1 MKRVMLPRIVCFA
14 LAVFLALVS
23 YASAASPARERLA
36 KAGSLPH
43 AGLRHIATRK
53 YSPTFTDPVVF
64 NNLWRSWD
72 APSRAAAAKASEKTR
87 RQMTLERYG
96 LLEAPYDNGGA
107 PLGML
112 VEKDGSYA
120 MSCLICHAGAVEGR
134 TILGLGNNALDFSSL
149 YEDTAATVAILHGS
163 KSGNPPFPQGLLF
176 LSGGKP
182 TPHIEY
188 PEGLLSASKGNF
200 NSFTF
205 SVNFLSLR
213 DRDLNLLERPQDL
226 RPLNHYLDVPPLWNV
241 AKKKAFYSDGFTPK
255 SVRALMQFSLDPSF
269 QPALF
274 KSWEEDYKDIYDWL
288 HTLESP
294 KYAGAID
301 KGLAARGQEIYAET
315 CARCHGTPGRG
326 GEYPNKV
333 VPIET
338 INTDRGRL
346 DGLSEEF
353 KKHFKDS
360 WMGYYGETDVT
371 TRASGYVAPPLDGV
385 WASAPYFHNGSVPT
399 IYHVLF
405 PEERPAAWKVK
416 DYRAYDHARVGLLVE
431 ECKRLPETRT
441 LTEKRAYYDT
451 TRATMGNGGHP
462 FADKLSREQR
472 LGVLEYLKSL

>member
-1 MKRVMLPRIVCFA
+1 MKRVILPGIACSA
-14 LAVFLALVS
+14 LAIFLAFVS
-23 YASAASPARERLA
+23 YSPAVSSAHTGLT
-36 KAGSLPH
+36 KAASLPH
-43 AGLRHIATRK
+43 PGLRHIATKK

-64 NNLWRSWD
+64 ANLWRSWD
-72 APSRAAAAKASEKTR
+72 AASRDAAEKASEKTR
-87 RQMTLERYG
+87 RQMILDRYG

-112 VEKDGSYA
+112 VEKDGNYA
-120 MSCLICHAGAVEGR
+120 MSCLICHAGAVGGK
-134 TILGLGNNALDFSSL
+134 TILGLPNNSLDFSSL
-149 YEDTAATVAILHGS
+149 YEDTAATVAILHGD
-163 KSGNPPFPQGLLF
+163 KPGNPPFPQGLLF
-176 LSGGKP
+176 LTGGKA
-182 TPHIEY
+182 TPQIQY

-226 RPLNHYLDVPPLWNV
+226 KPLNHYLDVPPLWH
-241 AKKKAFYSDGFTPK
+241 ASKKKAFYSDGFTPK

-274 KSWEEDYKDIYDWL
+274 KSWEEDYKEVYEWL

-294 KYAGAID
+294 KYAGAVN
-301 KGLAARGQEIYAET
+301 KGLAARGQEIFAET

-338 INTDRGRL
+338 VNTDRGRL

-360 WMGYYGETDVT
+360 WMGYYGETNVT

-399 IYHVLF
+399 LYHVLF
-405 PEERPAAWKVK
+405 PGERPAVWKVK
-416 DYRAYDHARVGLLVE
+416 DYRAYDHARGGLLVE
-431 ECKRLPETRT
+431 EHARLPETRT

-462 FADKLSREQR
+462 FADKLSRDQR
-472 LGVLEYLKSL
+472 LSVLEYLKSL

>member
-1 MKRVMLPRIVCFA
+1 MKRILLPWAACSA
-14 LAVFLALVS
+14 LAILLAL
-23 YASAASPARERLA
+23 AINSPAVSPAHKGLA

-43 AGLRHIATRK
+43 PGLRHIATGK

-72 APSRAAAAKASEKTR
+72 APSRAAAEKASGKVR
-87 RQMTLERYG
+87 RQMILDRYG

-107 PLGML
+107 PLGMV

-120 MSCLICHAGAVEGR
+120 MSCLICHAGAVGGK
-134 TILGLGNNALDFSSL
+134 TVLGLGNNSLDFSSL
-149 YEDTAATVAILHGS
+149 FEDTAATVTILHGS
-163 KSGNPPFPQGLLF
+163 KPGNPPFPQGLLF
-176 LSGGKP
+176 LSGGRP
-182 TPHIEY
+182 TPHVEY
-188 PEGLLSASKGNF
+188 PEGLLGASKGNF

-226 RPLNHYLDVPPLWNV
+226 KPLNHYLDVPPLWNV
-241 AKKKAFYSDGFTPK
+241 AKKKTFYSDGFAPK

-269 QPALF
+269 EPALF

-294 KYAGAID
+294 KYAGPID
-301 KGLAARGQEIYAET
+301 KSLAARGQEIFAET
-315 CARCHGTPGRG
+315 CARCHGTPGPG

-338 INTDRGRL
+338 VNTDRGRL

-353 KKHFKDS
+353 KQHFKDS

-399 IYHVLF
+399 LYHVLF

-416 DYRAYDHARVGLLVE
+416 DYRAYDQKRAGLLVKE
-431 ECKRLPETRT
+431 YARVPATRT
-441 LTEKRAYYDT
+441 LNEKREYYDT

-462 FADKLSREQR
+462 FADRLSREQR
-472 LGVLEYLKSL
+472 LNLLEYLKSL